1 MQVKAYWISEVA
13 ELTGININTIR
24 KYCLLLE
31 QNGYSFIR
39 DDQDR
44 RAFRTQDIIAIQ
56 EVTRLRKT
64 EKITLE
70 EAATRVVEMYS
81 KTENEQPGIMPA
93 ITHNPHNADKSLLET
108 DIKAELDT
116 ITKRL
121 NEVVHF
127 NESLVQKLEQR
138 DEEHFKRLDELMK
151 TQLET
156 RRLIAAAQDHQTKK
170 WYQFWK

>member
-1 MQVKAYWISEVA
+1 MQEKAYWISEVS
-13 ELTGININTIR
+13 ELTSININTIR

-31 QNGYSFIR
+31 QNDYLFIR

-56 EVTRLRKT
+56 EVTRLKKA

-70 EAATRVVEMYS
+70 EAATRVAKMYS
-81 KTENEQPGIMPA
+81 QTENDQPGIMPT
-93 ITHNPHNADKSLLET
+93 ITQNPFNADKNTLEM

-121 NEVVHF
+121 NEVVQF

-156 RRLIAAAQDHQTKK
+156 RRLIAAAQDHPTKK